1 MMLMFTI
8 MKPCNKKRL
17 KKSIKV
23 VIISSQ
29 APTKVVD
36 CPVQLT
42 SIFLILYLYLSG
54 NCHLCFMTNIKSYK
68 FETHSKEICF
78 LMKPWAKKYINISQI
93 IWRRK
98 PWVNGYM
105 KKLQNTRILKQRL
118 KKAQDTWKLKQR
130 LKKTPERW
138 KSSFVISLVFLP
150 TTSENL
156 KPIGFSQCPPKMP
169 DCCPMTK
176 HAQDYVQWPPA
187 PLLQFEVQKVW
198 QFMHCWPAKVHFE
211 FWGHHKMG
219 KSSTCLKAKI
229 ANKKGS
235 MLHQDTWYLLC
246 IDIACKNPSGNSVV
260 LWWQFLRNSLL
271 RIQGM
276 FLC

>member
-1 MMLMFTI
+1 M
-8 MKPCNKKRL
+8 
-17 KKSIKV
+17 
-23 VIISSQ
+23 
-29 APTKVVD
+29 
-36 CPVQLT
+36 
-42 SIFLILYLYLSG
+42 
-54 NCHLCFMTNIKSYK
+54 
-68 FETHSKEICF
+68 
-78 LMKPWAKKYINISQI
+78 
-93 IWRRK
+93 
-98 PWVNGYM
+98 
-105 KKLQNTRILKQRL
+105 
-118 KKAQDTWKLKQR
+118 
-130 LKKTPERW
+130 
-138 KSSFVISLVFLP
+138 ISLVFLP

-176 HAQDYVQWPPA
+176 LAQDYVQWPPA

-246 IDIACKNPSGNSVV
+246 IDIACKNPSGNSAGSFGDSFYEIHFCEFKACSSASVHLPWIHYSCFVASWWSFFLPSTTSVV
-260 LWWQFLRNSLL
+260 LTSSICLNCQ
-271 RIQGM
+271 M
-276 FLC
+276 CLCKL